1 MIVNN
6 SLAWYEEILAE
17 RVQNQ
22 RVSGENSAGNTGETP
37 FSQILANQLTQSKV
51 SFSKHAQQRLEQ
63 INISMT
69 ESDLSLL
76 DSAVRRAEEKGV
88 HNSLVLMED
97 KAFIVNVQ
105 SGTVITAMDKNDL
118 KEQVFT
124 QIDGAVIA

>member
-6 SLAWYEEILAE
+6 SLEWYEEMVVE
-17 RVQNQ
+17 RVQTSQ
-22 RVSGENSAGNTGETP
+22 VSGENSAGNTGDTS
-37 FSQILANQLTQSKV
+37 FSQILADQLTQNRV
-51 SFSKHAQQRLEQ
+51 NFSKHAQQRLEQ
-63 INISMT
+63 REISMT

-76 DSAVRRAEEKGV
+76 NSAVKRAEEKGV

>member
-1 MIVNN
+1 MI
-6 SLAWYEEILAE
+6 AE
-17 RVQNQ
+17 RVQTPH
-22 RVSGENSAGNTGETP
+22 VSEENGTGNTGETS
-37 FSQILANQLTQSKV
+37 FSQILADQLLQNRI

-63 INISMT
+63 REISMT
-69 ESDLSLL
+69 ESDLCLL
-76 DSAVRRAEEKGV
+76 DSAIRRAEEKGV